1 MAHFREES
9 LMDLRKMSGKQLS
22 ALIAKAQKRQSQLAR
37 KRLTT
42 VRAKVMA
49 VLKAEDVSVSEL
61 FGAGTGT
68 GRRGPGRPPKAAKA
82 AKAGRKGRKVR
93 RGYKVKPK
101 YRNPADPSQTW
112 AGRGLKPKWFRAA
125 LAGGR
130 KEKDLLIKG

>member
-1 MAHFREES
+1 
-9 LMDLRKMSGKQLS
+9 MDLRKMSGKQLS
-22 ALIAKAQKRQSQLAR
+22 ALIKKAQKRQSQLAR

-42 VRAKVMA
+42 VRAKVLA
-49 VLKAEDVSVSEL
+49 LLKTEGVSAGEL
-61 FGAGTGT
+61 FGA

-82 AKAGRKGRKVR
+82 AKAGGKGRKVR

-101 YRNPADPSQTW
+101 YRNPENPSQTW

-130 KEKDLLIKG
+130 KEKDLLIKH